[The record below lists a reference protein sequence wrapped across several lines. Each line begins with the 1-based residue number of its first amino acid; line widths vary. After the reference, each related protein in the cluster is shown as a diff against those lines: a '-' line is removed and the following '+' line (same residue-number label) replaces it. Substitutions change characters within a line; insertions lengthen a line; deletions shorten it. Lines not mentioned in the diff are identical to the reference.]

1 MDYELI
7 ADAQFWRDLTPELT
21 ISDAQDGHL
30 EAQVQLGEQG
40 FSRERLINE
49 GIQNFDEVIPVEVVK
64 TLQSGIEQ
72 LHSKGWMPVFG
83 FLYDDYWRLMASI
96 RDVIVQ
102 ALGFDAKMMP
112 DFWIWYVDPTK
123 EEAGWK
129 PHREKTY
136 DTLLPDGMPK
146 CMTAWIPLTDADP
159 LNGCLYFIPTNRDH
173 SFRDFSGKPPK
184 IDLQNIRA
192 MPAKAGSILIF
203 NEMIYHWGSRSSK
216 YAKGPR
222 LSLAYEFQR
231 GDVKPYNEPLIDLQ
245 VLPSFGLRWQL
256 VGKQILQ
263 YQHMYSYPEGMLE
276 IANRMIG
283 RKQGD
288 PIETPQPAY

>member
-1 MDYELI
+1 MNYDQI
-7 ADAQFWRDLTPELT
+7 SNAQYWRDLIPELS
-21 ISDAQDGHL
+21 ISNTQDGHL
-30 EAQVQLGEQG
+30 EPQVNLGEEG
-40 FSRERLINE
+40 FSRERLIHE
-49 GIQNFDEVIPVEVVK
+49 GYQKFDEIVSPPVVYKLRLGV
-64 TLQSGIEQ
+64 EQ
-72 LHSKGWMPVFG
+72 LHELNWLPVFA

-129 PHREKTY
+129 PHREKTFN
-136 DTLLPDGMPK
+136 TLLPDDMPK
-146 CMTAWIPLTDADP
+146 CMTAWIPLTDSDP
-159 LNGCLYFIPTNRDH
+159 MNGCLYFIPVDRDH
-173 SFRDFSGKPPK
+173 SYKDFSGNHPQVE
-184 IDLQNIRA
+184 LQNIRA

-203 NEMIYHWGSRSSK
+203 NEMIYHWGGRSSK

-231 GDVKPYNEPLIDLQ
+231 GDIKPYNKPLMDLQ
-245 VLPSFGLRWQL
+245 SFPSFELRWKL

-263 YQHMYSYPEGMLE
+263 YKHMYTYPEGMLE

-283 RKQGD
+283 KEVAKVGV
-288 PIETPQPAY
+288 PAS